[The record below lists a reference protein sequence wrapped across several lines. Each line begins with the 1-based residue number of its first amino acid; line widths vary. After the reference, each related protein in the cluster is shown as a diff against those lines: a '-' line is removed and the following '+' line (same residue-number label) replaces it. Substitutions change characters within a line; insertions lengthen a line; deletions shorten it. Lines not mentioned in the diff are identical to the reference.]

1 MRAALMIAASG
12 DLVDQSLDWR
22 RLHTVKVVDKF

>member
-12 DLVDQSLDWR
+12 DLVSLDWR
-22 RLHTVKVVDKF
+22 RRHTVKVVDKF